1 MTNEPNFNVL
11 REMIMQSYFYSLLKK
26 HILDQAQNIFKS
38 EFLNSLIFAIF
49 YQKAYESF
57 VKLFDLVKHRRFDE
71 IFESGKF
78 LREMNLRHI
87 IMHKLVFTKK
97 IRQFLF
103 QNHGI
108 FMQNC
113 YAI

>member
-57 VKLFDLVKHRRFDE
+57 VKLFDLVKHRQFDE

-78 LREMNLRHI
+78 LRESEFTPHNHALR
-87 IMHKLVFTKK
+87 
-97 IRQFLF
+97 
-103 QNHGI
+103 
-108 FMQNC
+108 
-113 YAI
+113 AA